1 VARPNDLR
9 WAHKQALD
17 SRTEN
22 KVCQHF
28 QGQRRILRR
37 QEKYCCFFLTEI
49 MFIYPYPASSKRDVR
64 VVTIRGVRGAVA
76 AGRVL
81 DERS

>member
-1 VARPNDLR
+1 MHRTAFYKPTVVVNSFTGSSGKSNAEVARPNDLR

-37 QEKYCCFFLTEI
+37 RENI
-49 MFIYPYPASSKRDVR
+49 
-64 VVTIRGVRGAVA
+64 VV
-76 AGRVL
+76 
-81 DERS
+81 SF